1 MPVGVLRLY
10 VVELCVAVELLVCAC
25 VWTDNPRL
33 STSHATH
40 HSHPSYQTTLDNR
53 DVIATAFKPSY
64 ESMIPHSLTGLW
76 RGGEKNTHF
85 YLVHDHTLL

>member
-40 HSHPSYQTTLDNR
+40 PSHPSSQTTPDSCE
-53 DVIATAFKPSY
+53 VIASAFKPSY
-64 ESMIPHSLTGLW
+64 ESMMPHSSNGLW
-76 RGGEKNTHF
+76 
-85 YLVHDHTLL
+85 